1 MSLGE
6 YGVPDRGIDHLVL
19 CAHDLDELRAF
30 YERIGFTLTPEARH
44 PFGTAN
50 SLAQLDGFFL
60 ELLTVADPDL
70 ITEPSENRFSFGAYN
85 RDYLKDGEGCSML
98 AFEGADARAD
108 SAEFASAGLDTYE
121 PFDFERKAGLPD
133 GTDVRVAFSLTFV
146 THRDMPRITYFTCQ
160 QHAPEYFWKPEYQT
174 HPNTARE
181 ILTVTIVAPDPLSY
195 RRLFEG
201 LQGSEAVAEEG
212 DSLKAATARG
222 SVVVLSEGGWRESH
236 GGLPAPDPDAGPQ
249 IAAYAIGVA
258 DLDKTRE
265 IVREAGV
272 TAMDGDGRIVISP
285 RDAFGVAI
293 EFRAAAG

>member
-1 MSLGE
+1 MLN
-6 YGVPDRGIDHLVL
+6 RGIDHLVL

-30 YERIGFTLTPEARH
+30 YQRIGFTLTPKAQH

-60 ELLTVADPDL
+60 ELLTEADPGL
-70 ITEPSENRFSFGAYN
+70 ITEPSTGRFSFGAYN
-85 RDYLKDGEGCSML
+85 RDYLKGGEGCSML
-98 AFEGADARAD
+98 VFEGTDARAD

-121 PFDFERKAGLPD
+121 PFDFERKARLPD

-174 HPNTARE
+174 HPNTAQE

-195 RRLFEG
+195 RAFFGG
-201 LQGSEAVAEEG
+201 LQGPDAATEEG
-212 DSLKAATARG
+212 DSLKVATARG
-222 SVVVLSEGGWRESH
+222 SVAVMGEQGWRENY
-236 GGLPAPDPDAGPQ
+236 GGLAVPDLGSGPQ
-249 IAAYAIGVA
+249 IAAYTIGVA

-265 IVREAGV
+265 IVQDAGI
-272 TAMDGDGRIVISP
+272 AMMDDGSRIVIGP
-285 RDAFGVAI
+285 QDAFGVAI